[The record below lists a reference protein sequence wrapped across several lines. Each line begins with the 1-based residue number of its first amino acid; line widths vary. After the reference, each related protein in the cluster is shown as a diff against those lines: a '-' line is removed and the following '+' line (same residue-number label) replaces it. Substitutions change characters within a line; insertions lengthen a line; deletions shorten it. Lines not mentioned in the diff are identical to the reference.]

1 MLDGAAMEKAPLT
14 QYVRRGLHKKALF
27 TENTRQGW
35 YKKAPFSQYL
45 LIYFIYLNPYLPLV

>member
-1 MLDGAAMEKAPLT
+1 MEKAPLT